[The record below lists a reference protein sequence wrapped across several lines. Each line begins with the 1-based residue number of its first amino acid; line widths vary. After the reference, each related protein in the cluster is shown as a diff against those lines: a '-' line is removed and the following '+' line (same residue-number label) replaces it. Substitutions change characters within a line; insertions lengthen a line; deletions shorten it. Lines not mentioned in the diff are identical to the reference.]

1 MRRDDASSWC
11 FVIRECCE
19 GARARIWNTNERE
32 ITPMVM
38 PSLFVGFVSQYELSV
53 KEKKCGFIER
63 V

>member
-1 MRRDDASSWC
+1 MRRDDASSC
-11 FVIRECCE
+11 GFVIGGCCE

-38 PSLFVGFVSQYELSV
+38 SSLLLDVYCNMIFYQ
-53 KEKKCGFIER
+53 EKKCGFIER